1 MTDKSKAI
9 IFMLFSAAGFS
20 VMQTLVKLTTGI
32 PVYEKVFFRN
42 LISLIIAFFICK
54 KNGSRIMG
62 TSTNRPF
69 LFYRSILGSVG
80 MVLYFFA
87 ISKMFLADSTII
99 NKTSPFF
106 LTIFAVLFL
115 KEKLHKIQIPALIIV
130 LIAVFLVVKPQF
142 NLSMIPA
149 TAAFFS
155 SICAA
160 AAYTF
165 VRFLGKREK
174 PETIIFFFSLTN
186 TILMIIPMLLRFT
199 MPNSQQIILLFFTGI
214 FAAIGQFGLTHA
226 YKLAPASEIAIYNYI
241 NILFAFVIGIVI
253 WHEIPDVYSIIGGII
268 IIAISVILFFYHKNN
283 NLKLRIKN
291 F

>member
-1 MTDKSKAI
+1 
-9 IFMLFSAAGFS
+9 
-20 VMQTLVKLTTGI
+20 
-32 PVYEKVFFRN
+32 
-42 LISLIIAFFICK
+42 
-54 KNGSRIMG
+54 
-62 TSTNRPF
+62 
-69 LFYRSILGSVG
+69 

-199 MPNSQQIILLFFTGI
+199 MPNSQQIVLLFFTGI

-226 YKLAPASEIAIYNYI
+226 YKLAPASEIAIYNYT
-241 NILFAFVIGIVI
+241 NVLFAFVVGIVI

-268 IIAISVILFFYHKNN
+268 IIVISVILFFYHKNC
-283 NLKLRIKN
+283 NLKLQIKS
-291 F
+291 